1 MFSDKPEL
9 FQNKTRSFWCDIEIY
24 RSLYSDTTVR
34 IKISN
39 DRHSLWVHGKTY
51 IVYFKTDEQ
60 SFSKKPFEVKFD
72 SFDLEHVLVY
82 FSFDGDEY
90 DTFLDKIKFMKR
102 CLIDLVSEKDSTYT
116 FELNIV

>member
-1 MFSDKPEL
+1 MFRDKPEL
-9 FQNKTRSFWCDIEIY
+9 LQKTTRSFWCDIEIY
-24 RSLYSDTTVR
+24 CAHYSDKTVR

-51 IVYFKTDEQ
+51 IVNFKTGEQ

-72 SFDLEHVLVY
+72 SFALEHVLVY
-82 FSFDGDEY
+82 FSFDED
-90 DTFLDKIKFMKR
+90 DTFLDKIKFMR
-102 CLIDLVSEKDSTYT
+102 QCLIDLVSEKDNTYT